1 MGARTGLLVGVLALV
16 IVGLAAGSAEAQFGF
31 GGGGGYGLGFYN
43 YNGGYGINSPQIP
56 YYALYPPVY
65 YSYPVPRTYG
75 YSPFAYPPG
84 TPTPDVAPPP
94 AAARYRNPFVTPTPA
109 TKETADQVTAAPI
122 GSGPRRY
129 YNPFVKQAVAASK

>member
-1 MGARTGLLVGVLALV
+1 MGARTGLFAGVMALV
-16 IVGLAAGSAEAQFGF
+16 IVGLAANSAHAQFGF

-65 YSYPVPRTYG
+65 YSYVVPRPYG
-75 YSPFAYPPG
+75 FSPFAYPPG
-84 TPTPDVAPPP
+84 TPTPNVGPQPS
-94 AAARYRNPFVTPTPA
+94 AATYHNPFVPQTPR
-109 TKETADQVTAAPI
+109 TKETVDQVTAAPI
-122 GSGPRRY
+122 SSGPRTY